1 MAGSRAR
8 NAGWARQEVLPG
20 FGALLG
26 GGRKRRG
33 QAPPPVAAGKPN
45 QRRLPPEARPDA
57 TFVSGRRVLW
67 IKVRIGF
74 LLLLLAIGLGLIVRR
89 AFVLQLVEG
98 DELRQMAEQQYLRE
112 VRLPGRRGTLY
123 DRNGRELGVSVDVE
137 SVSANPR
144 QIAQPERAAAQLAG
158 ALGLDEARLAQRL
171 KSRRFFAWIKRRV
184 QPEEAAAVRALKL
197 PGVAIERESRRFYPN
212 RQLAAHLL
220 GFAGM
225 DGVGLEGL
233 ELVYDEPL
241 RGRGEVVQGLR
252 DARGNLVF
260 AEELVDGRRVTGHD
274 VVLTLDKTIQHIAEE
289 ELAAAMT
296 TYEAHAGAVVIV
308 DPRTGEVLAIANAP
322 TYNPNDSS
330 GSTAFDR
337 RNRAVV
343 DRFEPGSTIKIFT
356 VAAALAAGTLR
367 PNDQIFCERGFFEM
381 ADYTIHD
388 AHRDGWLSPTQ
399 ILARSSN
406 IGAAKIA
413 LGLGRSRLYQFFR
426 RFGFGEATGLP
437 LPGET
442 PGSINDYRDW
452 KDGDTASAAFG
463 QGLSVS
469 AFQLAMAVAAV
480 ANGGKLMRPLL
491 VKRVVDSR
499 GETVEENLP
508 RVRRRVIPEATAR
521 LVSSMLTAVTEDGG
535 TGIEAALDDYLVAG
549 KTGTAQKADFEHGGY
564 ADDRWLASFIGFVPA
579 DRPRLAMVVVI
590 DEPIVSHYGG
600 LVAAPVFRR
609 ISDRALRYLG
619 VTPSFGGVARR
630 RPARRGD
637 ETRALAAEGNSIEAA
652 LEGAHSPPPP
662 AAVAPPLPAEGAEPS
677 APLQVGAA
685 AVDASG
691 AEQAP
696 PTFAEVVPPAPPRPE
711 DEPIVYE
718 TPRRPEAPTLP
729 PIRVGQVR
737 VPDLTGMTLRE
748 ALAAARRRGLALA
761 PQGSGV
767 VVQQVPEPT
776 VGVPRRT
783 PIRVRLETT
792 P

>member
-1 MAGSRAR
+1 MGASRTR
-8 NAGWARQEVLPG
+8 NPGWNGQEVLPG
-20 FGALLG
+20 LGAFVG
-26 GGRKRRG
+26 KGRRRRG
-33 QAPPPVAAGKPN
+33 PAQPPSSPHKPN
-45 QRRLPPEARPDA
+45 VRRLAAEADHDP

-67 IKVRIGF
+67 IKVRIGILLF
-74 LLLLLAIGLGLIVRR
+74 LLAVGLSLIVRR
-89 AFVLQLVEG
+89 AWVLQLEQG

-123 DRNGRELGVSVDVE
+123 DRNGRELAVSVDVE

-144 QIAQPERAAAQLAG
+144 EVSDPARAAAGLSRV
-158 ALGLDEARLAQRL
+158 LGVDEALLTKRLS
-171 KSRRFFAWIKRRV
+171 SRRFFAWIKRRV
-184 QPEEAAAVRALKL
+184 QPDDAAAVRALGL
-197 PGVAIERESRRFYPN
+197 RGIYIQRESRRFYPN
-212 RQLAAHLL
+212 RELGSHVL
-220 GFAGM
+220 GFAGL
-225 DGVGLEGL
+225 DAVGLEGL
-233 ELVYDEPL
+233 ELIYDRQL

-260 AEELVDGRRVTGHD
+260 AEDLVDGREVTGHD
-274 VVLTLDKTIQHIAEE
+274 LVLTLDKTIQHIAEE
-289 ELAAAMT
+289 ELSAAMT
-296 TYEAHAGAVVIV
+296 TYEARAGSVVVI
-308 DPRTGEVLAIANAP
+308 DPRTGEVLAIANTP
-322 TYNPNDSS
+322 TFNPNDSS
-330 GSTAFDR
+330 ESTPFDR

-356 VAAALAAGTLR
+356 VSAALAAGTLR
-367 PNDQIFCERGFFEM
+367 PNEQIFCEHGFFEI

-399 ILARSSN
+399 VLGRSSN

-413 LGLGRSRLYQFFR
+413 LGLGRSRLYQYFR
-426 RFGFGEATGLP
+426 RFGFGEPTGLP

-508 RVRRRVIPEATAR
+508 RVRRRVIPAATAR

-535 TGIEAALDDYLVAG
+535 TGLEAALEDYLVAG
-549 KTGTAQKADFEHGGY
+549 KTGTAQKADFERGGY
-564 ADDRWLASFIGFVPA
+564 ARDRWLASFVGFVPA
-579 DRPRLAMVVVI
+579 DRPRLAIVAII

-609 ISDRALRYLG
+609 IADRSLRYLG
-619 VTPSFGGVARR
+619 VTPSFSGVSRR
-630 RPARRGD
+630 RPRRRGD
-637 ETRALAAEGNSIEAA
+637 ETRALAAEGNSLEAA
-652 LEGAHSPPPP
+652 LEGEHSPGPPPSVATAAALMSADESSAPAAAPDQPDPSEDAEAETPPPP
-662 AAVAPPLPAEGAEPS
+662 S
-677 APLQVGAA
+677 
-685 AVDASG
+685 
-691 AEQAP
+691 
-696 PTFAEVVPPAPPRPE
+696 PPRPE
-711 DEPIVYE
+711 DEPIVYD
-718 TPRRPEAPTLP
+718 TPRRPGARVLP
-729 PIRVGQVR
+729 PLRPGQVR

-748 ALAAARRRGLALA
+748 ALTAARRRGLGLA
-761 PQGSGV
+761 PEGSGV
-767 VVQQVPEPT
+767 VARQVPEPAT
-776 VGVPRRT
+776 GVPRRT